1 MNLLYIY
8 NQQISLS
15 IRDRSDTPDHSGSPW
30 SRRNPWSGGKSS
42 LRRTH
47 FKAEPCWLILA
58 DLRPWERGI
67 RARGP
72 DYIYALE
79 SMAKYRPMRKSTRG
93 LVKVQSLGMPN
104 FQMALSDI
112 DRTSILWTWR
122 TSLPQPATCLDHG
135 RMASTPS
142 GLSPTASDGMD
153 VDSPSKCRSKS
164 RAKHWT
170 SSD

>member
-1 MNLLYIY
+1 MVKKE
-8 NQQISLS
+8 SMA
-15 IRDRSDTPDHSGSPW
+15 
-30 SRRNPWSGGKSS
+30 RREVITTTYTSQG
-42 LRRTH
+42 RTVLAH
-47 FKAEPCWLILA
+47 FG
-58 DLRPWERGI
+58 RPRPGERGI
-67 RARGP
+67 RPRGP

-104 FQMALSDI
+104 FQMALSDT

-135 RMASTPS
+135 SMASTPS